1 MILENEIEYQY
12 AMKLFDYQNETDILM
27 DMISKKENEFI
38 VRNKYAELKQSIKN
52 ERKIVDTV
60 KFKKTKS
67 RFLKQYYIDSILEA
81 SAHGFSSK
89 VNACI
94 NQNFYNSVEEAN
106 YRLTKHISNAG
117 LKKMICDYNS
127 KIK

>member
-1 MILENEIEYQY
+1 MMLENEIEYQY

-27 DMISKKENEFI
+27 NMISKKENEII
-38 VRNKYAELKQSIKN
+38 VRSKYAELKQAIKN
-52 ERKIVDTV
+52 ERKIIDTV
-60 KFKKTKS
+60 RFKKTKS
-67 RFLKQYYIDSILEA
+67 KFLKQYYIDSILEA
-81 SAHGFSSK
+81 SAYGFSSK

-106 YRLTKHISNAG
+106 YKLTKYISSDG